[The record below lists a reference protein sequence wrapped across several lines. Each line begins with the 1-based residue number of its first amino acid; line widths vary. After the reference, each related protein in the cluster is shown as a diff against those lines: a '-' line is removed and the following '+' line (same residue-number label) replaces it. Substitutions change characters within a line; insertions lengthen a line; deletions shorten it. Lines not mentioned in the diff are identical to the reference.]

1 MKLLFCNKCHDVFRL
16 DRDARKCHCGAVG
29 GKYVN
34 DLNAEYY
41 GEDAVALGFANNTF
55 TDAVCNQPQSG
66 MGERFT
72 AFVIPKECDTIK
84 KVNKES
90 L

>member
-1 MKLLFCNKCHDVFRL
+1 MKLLFCSICHDVFRL
-16 DRDARKCHCGAVG
+16 DHDARECHCGLVG
-29 GKYVN
+29 GKYVD

-41 GEDAVALGFANNTF
+41 GKDAIPLGFANETF
-55 TDAVCNQPQSG
+55 AEAVCNQPHAG

-72 AFVIPKECDTIK
+72 AFVIPKECDTFK
-84 KVNKES
+84 KVNKED

>member
-41 GEDAVALGFANNTF
+41 G
-55 TDAVCNQPQSG
+55 

-72 AFVIPKECDTIK
+72 AFVIPRECDTIK